1 MLLPVAAMLLA
12 ARAAAAAA
20 PLHAIDAA
28 AVACRSGKR
37 AALQQQGVSG
47 ITVVSSCAGSDGSE
61 SQHPSTDQLGVDCG
75 H

>member
-28 AVACRSGKR
+28 AVACTSGKR

-47 ITVVSSCAGSDGSE
+47 ITVVSSCAGSE
-61 SQHPSTDQLGVDCG
+61 SQHPSTNQLGVDCG